1 MGQNKVGYTE
11 AINFRCLEDLEKTY
25 SMDIMNPLKLC
36 YCGRED
42 CTPGWRF
49 GPYTRTNYVIHVVV
63 NGRGKYYVGKNEF
76 QIQAGDAFL
85 IYPDIETVY
94 EADKEDPWSYMWIGF
109 NGYRAESICENIGFT
124 REQPVVKL
132 RRTELVSATLD
143 RIFEAREL
151 TTVNEMK
158 RMAAFYD
165 VLALLMQEN
174 YKESV
179 HQNPSDV
186 TYVKMA
192 VDIIISSYNHK
203 IKIADIADQIGINRS
218 YLTNIFK
225 REMSMSP
232 QTFLINFRL
241 EKAAQLLRE
250 TEEPI
255 GNIAIS
261 VGYTDALS
269 FSKAFRQKYHITPS
283 AYRTEKPE
291 LYKSELR
298 GGYVGSYQL

>member
-1 MGQNKVGYTE
+1 MNQNKVGYTE

-25 SMDIMNPLKLC
+25 SLDIMNPLKLY
-36 YCGRED
+36 YCGKED

-49 GPYTRTNYVIHVVV
+49 GPYTRENYVIHVVV
-63 NGRGKYYVGKNEF
+63 GGRGTYRVGDKEYS
-76 QIQAGDAFL
+76 ISAGNAFL
-85 IYPDIETVY
+85 IYPETETVY
-94 EADKEDPWSYMWIGF
+94 EADKEEPWSYMWIGF
-109 NGYRAESICENIGFT
+109 NGYRAERICEEIGFS
-124 REQPVVKL
+124 REKAVVAVRNTDL
-132 RRTELVSATLD
+132 IGAALD
-143 RIFEAREL
+143 RIFEARNL

-165 VLALLMQEN
+165 VLALMMEEN
-174 YKESV
+174 REERPPR
-179 HQNPSDV
+179 NPSDV

-192 VDIIISSYNHK
+192 VDLIITSYQHK
-203 IKIADIADQIGINRS
+203 VKIADIAAQIGINRS

-250 TEEPI
+250 TEDPI
-255 GNIAIS
+255 GNIAIA

-269 FSKAFRQKYHITPS
+269 FSKAFRQKYNITPS

-291 LYKSELR
+291 LAQMDFRSK
-298 GGYVGSYQL
+298 YVGNHHL